1 MQVIDL
7 FTNPA
12 TNRLSHTRL
21 WANVASLVA
30 TIQFIRLNTAD
41 WELWLV
47 YLGSVGGYAVARKF
61 LASRDE
67 LAKLNHT
74 VPNNPVNPNSTNN
87 PNANPNPK
95 PEQGANR

>member
-1 MQVIDL
+1 MKKLLEL

-41 WELWLV
+41 WELWIV

-61 LASRDE
+61 LASRD
-67 LAKLNHT
+67 NT
-74 VPNNPVNPNSTNN
+74 SQNSDVGG
-87 PNANPNPK
+87 
-95 PEQGANR
+95 EHE

>member
-1 MQVIDL
+1 MKKLLEL

-30 TIQFIRLNTAD
+30 TIQFIRLNTDD

-61 LASRDE
+61 LASRD
-67 LAKLNHT
+67 
-74 VPNNPVNPNSTNN
+74 
-87 PNANPNPK
+87 NASQSSDVGG
-95 PEQGANR
+95 ERE